1 VELDTARSKLTEVEH
16 HEWAL
21 TSKYEDL
28 KKDLESKRT
37 AHDAVVKEKGE
48 VQKTSAR
55 SCSGFRILFVR
66 GWPSFS
72 AILRPRW
79 LCSVEGV

>member
-48 VQKTSAR
+48 VQKTER
-55 SCSGFRILFVR
+55 TKLQWF
-66 GWPSFS
+66 
-72 AILRPRW
+72 
-79 LCSVEGV
+79 